1 MDCTLNEDKENL
13 ITIDFSRFSITKW
26 IHLNEGDDGLTQ
38 FFQRVYEVLRPGGAF
53 FLEPQEWDSYAKA
66 KRMDPVRILP
76 LFPSEDSLLKV
87 LFCICVE
94 TERGRKEPQTAPGNG
109 LRACSCRT
117 GL

>member
-1 MDCTLNEDKENL
+1 MDCILNEDKENL
-13 ITIDFSRFSITKW
+13 ITTDFSRFSITKW

-87 LFCICVE
+87 LFCLYAE

-109 LRACSCRT
+109 L
-117 GL
+117 